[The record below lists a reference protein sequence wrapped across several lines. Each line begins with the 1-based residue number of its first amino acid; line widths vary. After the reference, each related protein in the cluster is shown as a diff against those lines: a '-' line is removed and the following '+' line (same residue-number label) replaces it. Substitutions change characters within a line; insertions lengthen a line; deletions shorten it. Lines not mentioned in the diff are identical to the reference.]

1 MSTKYFI
8 DSENVGDNW
17 VSLLDTVSAEDEIL
31 VFYTANSPHMNY
43 KNLIAL
49 KNSAQSVT
57 FIECC
62 EGSNALDFQLCTELG
77 FRVNDIGDSE
87 FIIVTNDT
95 GYDAVVKYW
104 NKRDIPVR
112 RITGKACA
120 KGHQITTKKDRPLT
134 DEEIVTA
141 LSFDS
146 SPEKKNNRRNK
157 TAKDNSAKTTS
168 TKDNSS
174 KDNSSKDNL
183 SKDTLLSE
191 NPPKENPSKENSSKE
206 NTSKD
211 NSSKDNIPQEAKE
224 ILFIIGRDKLQPLHE
239 SLHQIFGES
248 GKTYYNI
255 FKSNA
260 SYNTYIS
267 NHKKMSLQEKYQSYC
282 QIVFVGSNT
291 GVTMPEDFSSFVTS
305 TWKKKKNL
313 NSFRSSLM
321 SQYGKETGEKCY
333 SVIKAHVKILD
344 KIKE

>member
-57 FIECC
+57 FIECF

-77 FRVNDIGDSE
+77 FQVNDIGDSE

-104 NKRDIPVR
+104 NKRNVPVK
-112 RITGKACA
+112 RITGKACV
-120 KGHQITTKKDRPLT
+120 KGHQITNKKEKT
-134 DEEIVTA
+134 ASEEEVTSLPA
-141 LSFDS
+141 ENVPD
-146 SPEKKNNRRNK
+146 KKNTRKNR
-157 TAKDNSAKTTS
+157 TS
-168 TKDNSS
+168 KDNSS
-174 KDNSSKDNL
+174 KDNSSKDN
-183 SKDTLLSE
+183 ST
-191 NPPKENPSKENSSKE
+191 
-206 NTSKD
+206 KD
-211 NSSKDNIPQEAKE
+211 NSSKDNSLKDNTPKDSLPRDNAKEGSSKDIISKDSIPDEAKE
-224 ILFIIGRDKLQPLHE
+224 ILFIIGRDQLQPLHE
-239 SLHQIFGES
+239 SLHQIFGEN

-255 FKSNA
+255 FKSNSA
-260 SYNTYIS
+260 YNTFIA
-267 NHKKMSLQEKYQSYC
+267 NHAKMSLGEKYQSYC
-282 QIVFVGSNT
+282 QIVFAVTGNT
-291 GVTMPEDFSSFVTS
+291 VAMPEDFPSFVTS
-305 TWKKKKNL
+305 TWRKKKNL

-321 SQYGKETGEKCY
+321 SHYGKETGEKCY
-333 SVIKAHVKILD
+333 SLIKAHVKILD